1 MAVPVSNAQPILD
14 ALISLA
20 DAFNGHDLDRIM
32 NHFADDAVLEMPRGK
47 DPWGTRFV
55 GKAAVRE
62 GLAGRFKG
70 VPDVHYGN
78 ESHFVAGDTGILK
91 WTVSGTSPVGKKI
104 RANGCDI
111 YTFRAGLLF
120 RQLSI
125 YQHIHMMPVVRQKR
139 LAPASFCFS
148 PMNATRRGNL
158 RGTRYSSK
166 YGQRP

>member
-1 MAVPVSNAQPILD
+1 MAVPVSNVQPILD

-70 VPDVHYGN
+70 MPDVHYGD
-78 ESHFVAGDTGILK
+78 ESHFVAG
-91 WTVSGTSPVGKKI
+91 GKKI

-148 PMNATRRGNL
+148 P
-158 RGTRYSSK
+158 
-166 YGQRP
+166 

>member
-70 VPDVHYGN
+70 MPDVHYGD
-78 ESHFVAGDTGILK
+78 ESHFVAD
-91 WTVSGTSPVGKKI
+91 GKKI

-148 PMNATRRGNL
+148 P
-158 RGTRYSSK
+158 
-166 YGQRP
+166 